1 MAGFLNTLQG
11 TIHMQTQSSVFD
23 DLARLMTGAMG
34 MAQGMNDEAKSFMR
48 AQADR
53 FVAEM
58 DLVGRDEFEAVK
70 QLAADA
76 RAEADALKARV
87 AALEAALKARD

>member
-1 MAGFLNTLQG
+1 
-11 TIHMQTQSSVFD
+11 MQTTSSVFD

-34 MAQGMNDEAKSFMR
+34 MAQGAGDEAKSFMR
-48 AQADR
+48 SQADR

-76 RAEADALKARV
+76 RAEADGLKERV
-87 AALEAALKARD
+87 AVLEALLKDRA

>member
-1 MAGFLNTLQG
+1 
-11 TIHMQTQSSVFD
+11 MQTTSSVFD

-34 MAQGMNDEAKSFMR
+34 VAQGVSDEARGFMR

-58 DLVGRDEFEAVK
+58 DLVSRDEFEAVK
-70 QLAADA
+70 QMAAEA
-76 RAEADALKARV
+76 RAEADALRERIE
-87 AALEAALKARD
+87 ALEAALKDGRG

>member
-1 MAGFLNTLQG
+1 
-11 TIHMQTQSSVFD
+11 MQTQSSVFD

-34 MAQGMNDEAKSFMR
+34 MAQGAGEEAKGFMR

-70 QLAADA
+70 QLASEA
-76 RAEADALKARV
+76 RAEAEGLRERV
-87 AALEAALKARD
+87 NALEAALQQLKQP

>member
-1 MAGFLNTLQG
+1 
-11 TIHMQTQSSVFD
+11 MQTQSSVFD

-34 MAQGMNDEAKSFMR
+34 MAQGMGDEARSFMR
-48 AQADR
+48 SQADR

-70 QLAADA
+70 QLAAET
-76 RAEADALKARV
+76 RAEADELRKRV
-87 AALEAALKARD
+87 AALEAALKERG

>member
-1 MAGFLNTLQG
+1 
-11 TIHMQTQSSVFD
+11 MQTQSSVFD

-34 MAQGMNDEAKSFMR
+34 MAQGMGDEARSFFLS
-48 AQADR
+48 QADR

-70 QLAADA
+70 QLASEA
-76 RAEADALKARV
+76 RAEAEELRKRV
-87 AALEAALKARD
+87 AALEAALKERGS

>member
-1 MAGFLNTLQG
+1 
-11 TIHMQTQSSVFD
+11 MQTTSSVFD

-34 MAQGMNDEAKSFMR
+34 MAQGAGDEAKSFMR

-58 DLVGRDEFEAVK
+58 DLVSRDEFEAVK
-70 QLAADA
+70 QLASEA
-76 RAEADALKARV
+76 RAEADALRERV
-87 AALEAALKARD
+87 AALEAALKDRS

>member
-1 MAGFLNTLQG
+1 
-11 TIHMQTQSSVFD
+11 MQTQSSVFD
-23 DLARLMTGAMG
+23 DLARLLTGAMG
-34 MAQGMNDEAKSFMR
+34 MAQGAGQEAKGFMR

-70 QLAADA
+70 QMAADA
-76 RAEADALKARV
+76 RAEADDLRARV
-87 AALEAALKARD
+87 EKLEALLSRRE

>member
-1 MAGFLNTLQG
+1 
-11 TIHMQTQSSVFD
+11 MQTQNSVFD

-34 MAQGMNDEAKSFMR
+34 MAQGANAEAKSFMR

-58 DLVGRDEFEAVK
+58 DLVSRDEFDAVK

-76 RAEADALKARV
+76 RAEADDLRARV
-87 AALEAALKARD
+87 EALEALLKAKS

>member
-1 MAGFLNTLQG
+1 
-11 TIHMQTQSSVFD
+11 MQSQSSVFD

-34 MAQGMNDEAKSFMR
+34 MAQGMSEEAKGFMR

-58 DLVGRDEFEAVK
+58 DLVSRDEFEAAK
-70 QLAADA
+70 QMAAEA
-76 RAEADALKARV
+76 RAEAQALAARV
-87 AALEAALKARD
+87 AELEKKLQQR

>member
-1 MAGFLNTLQG
+1 
-11 TIHMQTQSSVFD
+11 MQTQSSVFD
-23 DLARLMTGAMG
+23 DLAKLLTGAMG
-34 MAQGMNDEAKSFMR
+34 MAQGAGAEAKSFMR

-58 DLVGRDEFEAVK
+58 DLVSRDDFEAVK
-70 QLAADA
+70 ELAAQA

-87 AALEAALKARD
+87 EALEAKLAQG

>member
-1 MAGFLNTLQG
+1 
-11 TIHMQTQSSVFD
+11 MQTQNSVFD

-34 MAQGMNDEAKSFMR
+34 MAQGARQETEGFLR

-70 QLAADA
+70 QLAAEA
-76 RAEADALKARV
+76 QAEAEALRARV
-87 AALEAALKARD
+87 EALEVQLRGRE

>member
-1 MAGFLNTLQG
+1 
-11 TIHMQTQSSVFD
+11 MQTQSSVFD

-34 MAQGMNDEAKSFMR
+34 MAQGVSEEAKGFMR

-58 DLVGRDEFEAVK
+58 DLVGRDEFEALKEV
-70 QLAADA
+70 AAQA
-76 RAEADALKARV
+76 RAEAEELRARV
-87 AALEAALKARD
+87 AALEAALAAKD

>member
-1 MAGFLNTLQG
+1 
-11 TIHMQTQSSVFD
+11 MQTQSSVFD

-34 MAQGMNDEAKSFMR
+34 MAQGMNEEAKSFMR

-58 DLVGRDEFEAVK
+58 DLVGRDEFEAIK
-70 QLAADA
+70 QVASEA
-76 RAEADALKARV
+76 RAEAEALRQRV
-87 AALEAALKARD
+87 AALEAALAARG

>member
-1 MAGFLNTLQG
+1 
-11 TIHMQTQSSVFD
+11 MQTQSSVFD

-34 MAQGMNDEAKSFMR
+34 MAQGMGEEAKNFMR
-48 AQADR
+48 SQADR

-70 QLAADA
+70 ELASQA
-76 RAEADALKARV
+76 RAEAEALRERV
-87 AALEAALKARD
+87 AALEAALEELKRTP

>member
-1 MAGFLNTLQG
+1 
-11 TIHMQTQSSVFD
+11 MQTQSSVFD

-34 MAQGMNDEAKSFMR
+34 MAQGMSDEARSFMR
-48 AQADR
+48 SQADR

-70 QLAADA
+70 QLAAEA
-76 RAEADALKARV
+76 RAEADALRERV
-87 AALEAALKARD
+87 AALEAALNSRG

>member
-1 MAGFLNTLQG
+1 
-11 TIHMQTQSSVFD
+11 MQTQSSVFD

-34 MAQGMNDEAKSFMR
+34 MAQGMGDEARSFMR

-53 FVAEM
+53 FAAEM

-70 QLAADA
+70 QLASEA
-76 RAEADALKARV
+76 RAEAEALRERV
-87 AALEAALKARD
+87 AALEALLKTENNRDV

>member
-1 MAGFLNTLQG
+1 
-11 TIHMQTQSSVFD
+11 MQTQSSVFD

-34 MAQGMNDEAKSFMR
+34 MAQGMNEEAKGFMR

-76 RAEADALKARV
+76 RAEADELKARV
-87 AALEAALKARD
+87 AALEALLKAKA

>member
-1 MAGFLNTLQG
+1 
-11 TIHMQTQSSVFD
+11 MQTQSSVFD

-34 MAQGMNDEAKSFMR
+34 MAQGMNEEAKSFMR

-58 DLVGRDEFEAVK
+58 DIVGRDEFEAVK
-70 QLAADA
+70 QLAAES
-76 RAEADALKARV
+76 RAEADALRARV
-87 AALEAALKARD
+87 AALEALLKQRE

>member
-1 MAGFLNTLQG
+1 
-11 TIHMQTQSSVFD
+11 MQTTSSVFD

-34 MAQGMNDEAKSFMR
+34 LAQGAGDEAKSFMR

-58 DLVGRDEFEAVK
+58 DLVSRDEFEAVK
-70 QLAADA
+70 QLASEA

-87 AALEAALKARD
+87 AALEAALNAQK